1 VSRQVARGAVLDLGS
16 SSFQLLVCEKGLHDS
31 LRPVLKRQSLLNLG
45 LEVGA
50 TGRISSGKV
59 KESITA
65 AKSLRRALERGRPDV
80 VVPLAT
86 AALRDAA
93 NSQEVVASLEH
104 ALGAPIRV
112 LDGPQEARLCFV
124 GQRAGVYIGEG
135 PTLGID
141 LGGGSFELAVGN
153 CYDIYAASSAPVG
166 ATRLQGELGV
176 RERLDREVRKEVR
189 ERAREALE
197 KAGLDLSKYPRV
209 ARRAVLSGGTARAL
223 ARLAVAKTHRYA
235 GATGWGVN
243 QVELSCS
250 QVAELADVLAQLDLR
265 QRLKLPGMP
274 ARRAPVLPLGACILQ
289 AIAEEL
295 RVEHFVVSEW
305 GLREGALLEA
315 LSGYAETRWSD
326 EEAG

>member
-1 VSRQVARGAVLDLGS
+1 MARGAVLDLGS

-59 KESITA
+59 KASITA

-93 NSQEVVASLEH
+93 NSPEVVASLEH

-135 PTLGID
+135 PALGID

-209 ARRAVLSGGTARAL
+209 ARRAILSGGTAAL
-223 ARLAVAKTHRYA
+223 WPGWRWRRRTGTRGRLVGESTRSSCRVRRSPNW
-235 GATGWGVN
+235 ATCWP
-243 QVELSCS
+243 SS
-250 QVAELADVLAQLDLR
+250 TSASA
-265 QRLKLPGMP
+265 
-274 ARRAPVLPLGACILQ
+274 
-289 AIAEEL
+289 
-295 RVEHFVVSEW
+295 
-305 GLREGALLEA
+305 
-315 LSGYAETRWSD
+315 
-326 EEAG
+326 